1 VAAATARRRILDGV
15 NPSQIAVLVDRHKI
29 GLAVERRFQRL
40 QMEVC
45 SVCVPNPETDRS
57 RKRGFWRLDSRLKIS
72 TVHSFKGWEADVVV
86 LLLPSGAPGLLHV
99 ALTRTKAVID
109 VIAPPGIAPPDRWT
123 VRSGRELLPLFP
135 PALSKPDRTRPAQ
148 NATPPPARISAPSR

>member
-1 VAAATARRRILDGV
+1 LDGV
-15 NPSQIAVLVDRHKI
+15 NPSQIAVLVDRHKV

-45 SVCVPNPETDRS
+45 SVCVSNPETNRS

-109 VIAPPGIAPPDRWT
+109 VIAPPGIVPPDRWT

-135 PALSKPDRTRPAQ
+135 PAVQRPGRASSSRGRPSPRGH
-148 NATPPPARISAPSR
+148 AAAPPAA